1 MHDLPHHLMSHM
13 MLETDNRQ
21 DIQTPSVVS
30 MPKLN
35 VGAPPPPHHYRP
47 NPTGESDHITFNSN
61 GKERETSHSYTI
73 TCSVKMIKGPIITP
87 PSGGKK
93 KRFSHALMKTTQLSY
108 ETGLENSI
116 WKQIICREA
125 STSLFCLFVF
135 PPRRAIP
142 WFLGFR
148 PHANQALPL
157 CYFQLW

>member
-1 MHDLPHHLMSHM
+1 MSHM

-93 KRFSHALMKTTQLSY
+93 KKVFTCLNENDTAFIRDWLGKLHL
-108 ETGLENSI
+108 ETDYL
-116 WKQIICREA
+116 
-125 STSLFCLFVF
+125 
-135 PPRRAIP
+135 
-142 WFLGFR
+142 
-148 PHANQALPL
+148 
-157 CYFQLW
+157 